1 MEIRCRKG
9 DCTHNTGCSCMAK
22 EIMVTRQG
30 NCMTYQKDEL
40 KESLIIE
47 NGNLFEI
54 SSELVAKNLRNVPL
68 KCRASNCLYNR
79 SKECHANGIFIIDD
93 ENLAECATFI
103 ER

>member
-1 MEIRCRKG
+1 
-9 DCTHNTGCSCMAK
+9 MAK